1 MNEKEGNPT
10 TDECGNWR
18 QRPEPNHQFMCV
30 SGITNSER
38 CYLKPALQC
47 IATAFSCTPHFCI
60 RWQHMPFPYL
70 VLYLN
75 HTAAGKSKS
84 EAPSIAS
91 EFALGACK
99 ARLPGAAAPSLR
111 YPALWPAVS
120 ASWARMLRV
129 AALQL
134 LCAGSL
140 CGSLPRRADTS
151 CFTREVHR
159 DHLPSSQ
166 AGDCAGHKAQTKYG
180 ESEKE
185 KVWNR
190 MGHRA

>member
-1 MNEKEGNPT
+1 MKEKEGNPT

-18 QRPEPNHQFMCV
+18 QRPEPNHRFMCI

-47 IATAFSCTPHFCI
+47 IATAFSWTPRFCS

-91 EFALGACK
+91 KFALGACT
-99 ARLPGAAAPSLR
+99 AQLPGEAAPSLR

-134 LCAGSL
+134 LRAGSWS
-140 CGSLPRRADTS
+140 GSLPCRADTG
-151 CFTREVHR
+151 CFTTEVR
-159 DHLPSSQ
+159 RARLPSSQ
-166 AGDCAGHKAQTKYG
+166 AGDCSGHKTQTKHG

-185 KVWNR
+185 KVWNH